1 MTKTRLGG
9 PMNTAVP
16 VETNPASAL
25 AVPKAKQPSAK
36 KRPARKQLPKKQP
49 NTKQVSKA
57 VKPKLLRK
65 VSQVTA
71 AKPAKQ
77 KLVRDS
83 FTIPEAEYQIL
94 VNTKKL
100 LTKSG
105 VEVKKTELLRVG
117 LLLIGKT
124 SLTVL
129 KRHLGG
135 LEKLKSGRPGKSK

>member
-1 MTKTRLGG
+1 MVSPTLALKPEWLG
-9 PMNTAVP
+9 NWLNREAISRT
-16 VETNPASAL
+16 SAW
-25 AVPKAKQPSAK
+25 
-36 KRPARKQLPKKQP
+36 
-49 NTKQVSKA
+49 KA
-57 VKPKLLRK
+57 VKPKLSRK
-65 VSQVTA
+65 VSKVTA
-71 AKPAKQ
+71 VKPEKQ

-83 FTIPEAEYQIL
+83 FTIPEAEYRIL
-94 VNTKKL
+94 VNAKKS

-135 LEKLKSGRPGKSK
+135 LKKLKSGRPGKSK

>member
-1 MTKTRLGG
+1 MSKTRLGG

-16 VETNPASAL
+16 VETNPAPAL

>member
-1 MTKTRLGG
+1 
-9 PMNTAVP
+9 MNTAVP
-16 VETNPASAL
+16 VESEPAPVL
-25 AVPKAKQPSAK
+25 AVPKAKKPSAR
-36 KRPARKQLPKKQP
+36 KRPAKKQSPKKQP
-49 NTKQVSKA
+49 NKKQVSKA
-57 VKPKLLRK
+57 VKSKSSRK
-65 VSQVTA
+65 AGQVTA
-71 AKPAKQ
+71 VKPAKQ

>member
-1 MTKTRLGG
+1 MKT
-9 PMNTAVP
+9 AIP
-16 VETNPASAL
+16 VEPDLAPVLAL
-25 AVPKAKQPSAK
+25 PKARKPS
-36 KRPARKQLPKKQP
+36 ARKQPAKKQSPKKQP
-49 NTKQVSKA
+49 NKKQVSKA
-57 VKPKLLRK
+57 VQSRSFRK
-65 VSQVTA
+65 SGQVTA
-71 AKPAKQ
+71 VKPAKQ

-117 LLLIGKT
+117 LLLIGNS
-124 SLTVL
+124 SLPVL

-135 LEKLKSGRPGKSK
+135 LKRLKSGRPKKRK

>member
-1 MTKTRLGG
+1 MKT
-9 PMNTAVP
+9 AIP
-16 VETNPASAL
+16 VEPDLAPVLAL
-25 AVPKAKQPSAK
+25 PKARKPS
-36 KRPARKQLPKKQP
+36 ARKQPAKKQSPKKQP
-49 NTKQVSKA
+49 NKKQVSKA
-57 VKPKLLRK
+57 VQSKSFRK
-65 VSQVTA
+65 SGQVTGV
-71 AKPAKQ
+71 KPAKQ

-117 LLLIGKT
+117 LLLIGNS
-124 SLTVL
+124 SLPVL

-135 LEKLKSGRPGKSK
+135 LKRLKSGRPKKRK

>member
-1 MTKTRLGG
+1 
-9 PMNTAVP
+9 MNTSVP
-16 VETNPASAL
+16 VETNPASVL
-25 AVPKAKQPSAK
+25 VVPTAKKLSAK
-36 KRPARKQLPKKQP
+36 KRPARKQSPKKRP

-65 VSQVTA
+65 VSRVTA
-71 AKPAKQ
+71 AKPSKQ

-135 LEKLKSGRPGKSK
+135 LRKLKSGRPGKSK

>member
-1 MTKTRLGG
+1 
-9 PMNTAVP
+9 MNTAVP
-16 VETNPASAL
+16 VETNPVSAL

-135 LEKLKSGRPGKSK
+135 LKKLKSGRPGKSK

>member
-1 MTKTRLGG
+1 
-9 PMNTAVP
+9 MNTAVP
-16 VETNPASAL
+16 VETNPAPAL

-57 VKPKLLRK
+57 KLSRK

-71 AKPAKQ
+71 VKPEKQ

-94 VNTKKL
+94 VNAKKS

>member
-1 MTKTRLGG
+1 MTKNRLGG
-9 PMNTAVP
+9 LMNTSVP
-16 VETNPASAL
+16 VETNPASVL
-25 AVPKAKQPSAK
+25 AVPKAMKLSAK
-36 KRPARKQLPKKQP
+36 KRPARKQLPKKRP

>member
-1 MTKTRLGG
+1 
-9 PMNTAVP
+9 MNTSVP
-16 VETNPASAL
+16 VETNPASVL
-25 AVPKAKQPSAK
+25 VVPTAKKLSAK
-36 KRPARKQLPKKQP
+36 KRPARKQSPKKRP

-71 AKPAKQ
+71 AKSAKQ

-135 LEKLKSGRPGKSK
+135 LRKLKSGRPGKSK

>member
-1 MTKTRLGG
+1 MSKTRLGG

-16 VETNPASAL
+16 VETNPASVL
-25 AVPKAKQPSAK
+25 SVPKAKKPSAK
-36 KRPARKQLPKKQP
+36 ERSARKRSPKKQS
-49 NTKQVSKA
+49 NKKQVSKA
-57 VKPKLLRK
+57 VKPKLSRK

-71 AKPAKQ
+71 VKPEKQ

-94 VNTKKL
+94 VNAKKS

-135 LEKLKSGRPGKSK
+135 LKKLKSGRPGKSK

>member
-1 MTKTRLGG
+1 
-9 PMNTAVP
+9 MNTAVP
-16 VETNPASAL
+16 VESDLAPVL
-25 AVPKAKQPSAK
+25 AVPKAKKPSAR
-36 KRPARKQLPKKQP
+36 KRPVKKQSPKKQP
-49 NTKQVSKA
+49 NKKQVSKA
-57 VKPKLLRK
+57 VKSKSSRK
-65 VSQVTA
+65 AGQVTA
-71 AKPAKQ
+71 VKPAKQ

-117 LLLIGKT
+117 LLLIGNS
-124 SLTVL
+124 SLSVL

-135 LEKLKSGRPGKSK
+135 LRRLKSGRPKKSK

>member
-1 MTKTRLGG
+1 
-9 PMNTAVP
+9 MNTAVP
-16 VETNPASAL
+16 VETNPVSAL

>member
-1 MTKTRLGG
+1 MKT
-9 PMNTAVP
+9 AIP
-16 VETNPASAL
+16 VEPDLAPVLAL
-25 AVPKAKQPSAK
+25 PKARKPS
-36 KRPARKQLPKKQP
+36 ARKQPAKKQSPKKQP
-49 NTKQVSKA
+49 NKKQVSKA
-57 VKPKLLRK
+57 VQSKSFRK
-65 VSQVTA
+65 SGQVTA
-71 AKPAKQ
+71 VKPAKQ

-135 LEKLKSGRPGKSK
+135 LKKLKSGRPGKSK

>member
-1 MTKTRLGG
+1 
-9 PMNTAVP
+9 MNTSVP
-16 VETNPASAL
+16 VETNPASVL
-25 AVPKAKQPSAK
+25 AVPKAMKLS
-36 KRPARKQLPKKQP
+36 
-49 NTKQVSKA
+49 NTRQVSKA

-135 LEKLKSGRPGKSK
+135 LRKLKSGRPGKSKWRQSK